1 MDDNIQKITNVINI
15 IRSLCPRV
23 DQYGTI
29 CQPLAIC
36 VNELCDVRDALQ
48 KPAENPEE
56 PNE

>member
-48 KPAENPEE
+48 NPAEPAAENKE
-56 PNE
+56 